1 MKYADP
7 VLAYAAAELIT
18 GAIIL
23 LLVVFA
29 AIRVE
34 DAKRNRLN
42 NWKKNK
48 RDGK

>member
-1 MKYADP
+1 MKYVDP

-29 AIRVE
+29 ALRVE

-42 NWKKNK
+42 DWKKR
-48 RDGK
+48 RDDK